1 MTDKSLNDPMTTNA
15 TFAQAQTDMRSGYAD
30 GSLGIVVSGFMWLIA
45 AAVAYLYTA
54 KQAVWALLIG
64 GMLIHPV
71 SLLLYKVIG
80 LRCSHTDGNPLGK
93 LALEGTIWMIMCL
106 PVAYGLSLQDT
117 AWFFQAMLL
126 IIGGRYLT
134 FTSIYGIRL
143 YWVLGGVLGIAAY
156 LLFFNRAPSFGTL
169 LTGAL
174 VEISFGLF
182 MFVSF
187 RKNNKKA

>member
-1 MTDKSLNDPMTTNA
+1 MTDKSDDPMTTNT
-15 TFAQAQTDMRSGYAD
+15 TFAQAQTDMRRGYAD

-45 AAVAYLYTA
+45 AVVSYLYTDE
-54 KQAVWALLIG
+54 QAVWALLIG

-80 LRCSHTDGNPLGK
+80 LRGNHTDGNPLGK

-117 AWFFQAMLL
+117 AWFFHAMLL

-143 YWVLGGVLGIAAY
+143 YWALGAVLGIAAY
-156 LLFFNRAPSFGTL
+156 LLFFNSTQSFGTL

-174 VEISFGLF
+174 IEISFGLF